1 MDPALIHLDTGF
13 VIRALQEGSHEDA
26 EFNGWVARGVRL
38 GISSVAWGE
47 FLCGPLEPSHPDLI
61 MKVVGEP
68 EPFLGSDAR
77 AAAEFFNL
85 SGRRR
90 GIFLDCMI
98 AAIAVRVGAAL
109 ATTNPTD
116 FIKCEGLVLASKR

>member
-1 MDPALIHLDTGF
+1 MDATLIHLDTGF
-13 VIRALQEGSHEDA
+13 VIRALQDGSDEDA

-68 EPFLGSDAR
+68 EPFLAADAR
-77 AAAEFFNL
+77 LAAGFFNS

-98 AAIAVRVGAAL
+98 AAIAVRLGAAL
-109 ATTNPTD
+109 ATTNPKD
-116 FIKCEGLVLASKR
+116 FSNCKGLMLTN